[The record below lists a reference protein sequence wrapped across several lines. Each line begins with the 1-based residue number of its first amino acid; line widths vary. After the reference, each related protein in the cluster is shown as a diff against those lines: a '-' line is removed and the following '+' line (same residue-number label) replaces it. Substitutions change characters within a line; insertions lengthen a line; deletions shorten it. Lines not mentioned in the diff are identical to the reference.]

1 MKTWSKWLAACVAAT
16 ALVACNQGQKTAEKE
31 PAKEQPKTTAST
43 QPDANAGDRSNWPAS
58 LNIGTASQGG
68 VYFVYGNGL
77 ASFIG
82 EKLGVSASGAV
93 TGGPVQNA
101 TLVQNKEQDLGLVT
115 MGPMLEAWNGKSTL
129 APGLEHK
136 DVRALFAMYETPFQ
150 AITMSSSG
158 ITKLSDLNG
167 KRVSVGPS
175 GGTADMYWRRILK
188 ALNIEATISNAGAAD
203 SAGQL
208 KDGMID
214 AFLFAAGIPT
224 GAFSQLAAEAD
235 VTIFSF
241 SANELETVLKDFP
254 EMAAYTIPANTYS
267 VQKEDQKTVAM
278 WNFVVVNKDMP
289 ESLAYEVTKL
299 ALENN
304 PRMVQIHATA
314 KATVPENWNKNTFL
328 PFHPGAVRYYQ
339 EKGIQI
345 PDNLK

>member
-16 ALVACNQGQKTAEKE
+16 ALVACGEGQKTAEA
-31 PAKEQPKTTAST
+31 PAKEQPKTAEAPAADT
-43 QPDANAGDRSNWPAS
+43 GDRSNWPSS
-58 LNIGTASQGG
+58 LSIGTASQGG

-77 ASFIG
+77 AGFIG
-82 EKLGVSASGAV
+82 EALGVSASGAV

-101 TLVQNKEQDLGLVT
+101 TLVQSKEQDLGLVT
-115 MGPMLEAWNGKSTL
+115 MGPMLDAWNGKSVL

-136 DVRALFAMYETPFQ
+136 DVRALFAMYETPMQ
-150 AITMSSSG
+150 AITMRSSG

-167 KRVSVGPS
+167 KRVSVGPA
-175 GGTADMYWRRILK
+175 GGTGDMYWRRILEVLK
-188 ALNIEATISNAGAAD
+188 IDATISNAGASD

-214 AFLFAAGIPT
+214 AFLFAAGVPT
-224 GAFSQLAAEAD
+224 GAFSQLSAEAD
-235 VTIFSF
+235 VITFSF
-241 SANELETVLKDFP
+241 SEDELANVLKSFP
-254 EMAAYTIPANTYS
+254 EVAAYTIPANTYS
-267 VQKEDQKTVAM
+267 VQKEDLKTVAM

-289 ESLAYEVTKL
+289 ESLAYEITKL

-328 PFHPGAVRYYQ
+328 PFHPGAARYYD